1 MKTDVQSID
10 LKKYDPRELIME
22 SYRIG
27 GITLGDCRTIFL
39 DWAIGQSDGGE
50 VDLRPQIEV
59 LLTVYGA
66 EAPDH
71 PMTQVLRAGLA
82 DPPKAKRRGG
92 RAARV
97 AD

>member
-1 MKTDVQSID
+1 MKIDVQHFD
-10 LKKYDPRELIME
+10 LKKYDPRDLVLE
-22 SYRIG
+22 SYRID
-27 GITLGDCRTIFL
+27 GITLSDCRTIFL

-82 DPPKAKRRGG
+82 DPPKPKRRGG